1 MKQHND
7 LIMELSGFVPE
18 HLCKQIINEY
28 EKCPNDEKNDGR
40 VLYDEKYFVDK
51 ELKNSVDVSIE
62 NLVNR
67 NIGDWKNINEKL
79 HNYIKLSTELYTKYL
94 VNEYTGPDNSE
105 NNQKLHTFESMLTA
119 IKKDG
124 FGQFDLV
131 IQRQP
136 KGAKYAWHYDSRPPQ
151 SYLFGIIY
159 LNTLKPEEGGQT
171 TFLSGR
177 KIIPEAGKIML
188 SPASWTYAH
197 SATEVEA
204 DYKYIIP
211 FHVYHGN
218 YRGENVYYYWCPPS
232 TSESKY
238 P

>member
-7 LIMELSGFVPE
+7 LIMELPGFIPE
-18 HLCKQIINEY
+18 HLCTHIINEY
-28 EKCPNDEKNDGR
+28 EKCPDNEKIEGR
-40 VLYDEKYFVDK
+40 VLYNTKSFVDK
-51 ELKNSVDVSIE
+51 SLKNSTEISIE
-62 NLVNR
+62 NLIKG
-67 NIGDWKNINEKL
+67 NIGDWKKMNEKL

-94 VNEYTGPDNSE
+94 VNEYPGPINLE
-105 NNQKLHTFESMLTA
+105 NNQKLHTFESTLTA
-119 IKKDG
+119 IKNDG
-124 FGQFDLV
+124 VGQFDLV

-136 KGAKYAWHYDSRPPQ
+136 KKAKYAWHYDYHPPQ

-177 KIIPEAGKIML
+177 QIRPEAGKIML

-197 SATEVEA
+197 SATEVKA

-218 YRGENVYYYWCPPS
+218 YHGENTYYYWWPSS